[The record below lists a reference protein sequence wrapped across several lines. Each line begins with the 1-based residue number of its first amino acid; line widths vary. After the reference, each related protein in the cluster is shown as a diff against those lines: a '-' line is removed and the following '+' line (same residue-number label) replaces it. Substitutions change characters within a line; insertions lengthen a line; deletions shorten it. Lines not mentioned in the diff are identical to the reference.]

1 MAESIVE
8 SSIIERTRRAKAAST
23 ALGRL
28 SAEDRNHA
36 LSLIAREITAQTEEI
51 LAANRKDLER
61 ARPLVE
67 AGEMP
72 ESLYRRLQ
80 LNQSKLNEM
89 SAGINQVAA
98 LEDPLGKVTLAT
110 QLDEGLRLYRI
121 SCPIGVIGAIFESR
135 PDALTQ
141 ISSLCLKSGN
151 AVVLKGGSEAQ
162 ESNRALFAIIQ
173 SAAASAGAPA
183 EAYVLLDSREDVN
196 ALLQAEG
203 FVDLLVPRGSN
214 AFVRYIQNNTHIP
227 VLGHAEGICHIY
239 VDKSADLNK
248 AREITLDAKLQ
259 YPAAC
264 NAVETL
270 LVHEAIAH
278 ACLPALMD
286 SLKGQGVEL
295 RCDQRAAAMGG
306 SSLKGVSLAT
316 EEDWSTEYCDLILSI
331 KVVDSVDE
339 AIAHINRYGSHHT
352 DTIISEDRSACE
364 KFFTEV
370 DSAGVFLNASTRFA
384 DGFRYGFGAEI
395 GISTGKLHP
404 RGPVGLEG
412 LVTYK
417 YKLIGDGHTVAMYSS
432 GPDARRFI
440 HRPLEE

>member
-36 LSLIAREITAQTEEI
+36 LTLIAREITSQAEVI
-51 LAANRKDLER
+51 LAANTKDLER

-72 ESLYRRLQ
+72 ESLYWRLQ
-80 LNQSKLNEM
+80 LDQSKLNEM

-196 ALLQAEG
+196 ALLKAEG

-248 AREITLDAKLQ
+248 AMEITLDAKLQ

-270 LVHEAIAH
+270 LLHEAIAH
-278 ACLPALMD
+278 AFLPALVER
-286 SLKGQGVEL
+286 LKGQGVEL
-295 RCDQRAAAMGG
+295 RCDPRAIGG
-306 SSLKGVSLAT
+306 SSLKGVSLAS

-331 KVVDSVDE
+331 KVVDSVAE

-352 DTIISEDRSACE
+352 DSIISEDRSACE

-417 YKLIGDGHTVAMYSS
+417 YKLTGDGHTVAMYS

>member
-1 MAESIVE
+1 MAESTVE

-36 LSLIAREITAQTEEI
+36 LCLIAREITSQAEEI
-51 LAANRKDLER
+51 LAANTKDLER

-80 LNQSKLNEM
+80 LNQSKLNDM
-89 SAGINQVAA
+89 TAGINQVAA

-110 QLDEGLRLYRI
+110 QLDERLKLYRI

-196 ALLQAEG
+196 ALLKAEG

-248 AREITLDAKLQ
+248 AMEITLDAKLQ

-270 LVHEAIAH
+270 LLHEAIAH
-278 ACLPALMD
+278 AFLPALVE
-286 SLKGQGVEL
+286 SLKDQGVEL
-295 RCDQRAAAMGG
+295 RCDPRAMGG
-306 SSLKGVSLAT
+306 SSLKGVSLAS

-331 KVVDSVDE
+331 KVIDSVDE

-417 YKLIGDGHTVAMYSS
+417 YKLIGDGHTVAMYS

>member
-8 SSIIERTRRAKAAST
+8 SSIIERTRRAKAASRV
-23 ALGRL
+23 LGRF

-36 LSLIAREITAQTEEI
+36 LSLIARQITDQSPEI

-67 AGEMP
+67 AGQMP

-89 SAGINQVAA
+89 VSGINQVAA

-110 QLDEGLRLYRI
+110 QLDEGLMLYRI

-141 ISSLCLKSGN
+141 IASLCLKSGN
-151 AVVLKGGSEAQ
+151 AVVLKGGSEAE
-162 ESNRALFAIIQ
+162 ESNRALFAIIHR
-173 SAAASAGAPA
+173 AATSAGAPA
-183 EAYVLLDSREDVN
+183 EAYVLLDNREEVN
-196 ALLQAEG
+196 ALLKAEG

-214 AFVRYIQNNTHIP
+214 ALVRYIQNNTHIP
-227 VLGHAEGICHIY
+227 VLGHADGLCHIY

-248 AREITLDAKLQ
+248 AMEITLDAKVQ

-270 LVHEAIAH
+270 LVHEAMAH
-278 ACLPALMD
+278 TFLPALVD
-286 SLKGQGVEL
+286 RLKAEGVEL
-295 RCDQRAAAMGG
+295 RCDLRAISGG
-306 SSLKGVSLAT
+306 SLTGVHLAT

-339 AIAHINRYGSHHT
+339 AIDHINRYGSHHT
-352 DTIISEDRSACE
+352 DTIVSEDNSACE

-370 DSAGVFLNASTRFA
+370 DSAGVYLNASTRFA
-384 DGFRYGFGAEI
+384 DGFRYGFGAEL

-412 LVTYK
+412 LITYK
-417 YKLIGDGHTVAMYSS
+417 YKLIGEGHTAATYS
-432 GPDARRFI
+432 GRDARRFI
-440 HRPLEE
+440 HKPVDK